1 MITKKELKGFLEGKW
16 DVTFEQIVKELKVDK
31 REFNIIKKKLEELE
45 EDGWIRKSF
54 CGDHKIDEY
63 DLGIKQGYH

>member
-45 EDGWIRKSF
+45 EDINFNRR
-54 CGDHKIDEY
+54 
-63 DLGIKQGYH
+63 